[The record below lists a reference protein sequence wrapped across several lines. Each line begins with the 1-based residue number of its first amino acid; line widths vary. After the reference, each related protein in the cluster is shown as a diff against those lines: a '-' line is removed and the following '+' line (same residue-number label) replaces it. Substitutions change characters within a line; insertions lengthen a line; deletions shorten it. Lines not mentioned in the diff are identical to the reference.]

1 MTKWPAPTGVGKSAS
16 HAEGPTFGS
25 TAMFDRTCRSYLPG
39 HGMHWIHGKK
49 SFEDGQPVIRVKVV
63 AVNDDG
69 QVDIEGDDLE
79 LTLWHHNPH
88 RLRSAFYVGG
98 IAEWMP
104 KYHVLYVISSASFN
118 LASLE
123 HVRPCKS

>member
-1 MTKWPAPTGVGKSAS
+1 MSN
-16 HAEGPTFGS
+16 
-25 TAMFDRTCRSYLPG
+25 RTCGSYMPG

-49 SFEDGQPVIRVKVV
+49 SLEDGQPVIRVKVV

-69 QVDIEGDDLE
+69 YIDIEGDDLE

-98 IAEWMP
+98 IAEWRP
-104 KYHVLYVISSASFN
+104 KYHVLYVIGSGSFN
-118 LASLE
+118 LATRDQ
-123 HVRPCKS
+123 VKPCKPSRWT